1 MVGKKIPWNLDL
13 PGSTSCP
20 GHMKIDTRPE
30 GVMSHQPGRA
40 KILQTCKPTAWDLP
54 SQVTSGNGVKVL

>member
-40 KILQTCKPTAWDLP
+40 KILQNLQTHSLGPAQPGDI
-54 SQVTSGNGVKVL
+54 